1 MAWSGE
7 NVMKKPSADE
17 RLIRVEEIRAI
28 ADLRIMHSKINELY
42 QVVSVLKRRHPEM
55 AIREYADQRMLDDD
69 IKRVDEIYLW
79 FIGLK
84 EEGLKLRKK

>member
-1 MAWSGE
+1 
-7 NVMKKPSADE
+7 MKKPSADE
-17 RLIRVEEIRAI
+17 RFLRIEEIRVV
-28 ADLRIMHSKINELY
+28 ADLRIMHSKVNELF

-84 EEGLKLRKK
+84 EERLKLRKK

>member
-1 MAWSGE
+1 
-7 NVMKKPSADE
+7 MKKPSADE
-17 RLIRVEEIRAI
+17 RFLRIEEIRVV

-42 QVVSVLKRRHPEM
+42 QLVSVLKRRHPEM
-55 AIREYADQRMLDDD
+55 AIREYADQRILDDD

-84 EEGLKLRKK
+84 EEGLKLRKR

>member
-1 MAWSGE
+1 
-7 NVMKKPSADE
+7 MKKLSADE
-17 RLIRVEEIRAI
+17 RFLRIEEIRVI
-28 ADLRIMHSKINELY
+28 ADLRIMHSKINELF
-42 QVVSVLKRRHPEM
+42 QVVSILKRRHPEM

-84 EEGLKLRKK
+84 EEGLKLRKR

>member
-1 MAWSGE
+1 
-7 NVMKKPSADE
+7 MKKPSADE
-17 RLIRVEEIRAI
+17 RFLRIEEIRVI
-28 ADLRIMHSKINELY
+28 ADLRIMHSKINELF

-84 EEGLKLRKK
+84 EEGLKLRKR